1 MCVENRDRLVAL
13 AREDLGR
20 GDVRRAKDRLRS
32 VLAIHPTFDP
42 ALNLLGHIY
51 YYEHSDFRNASVY
64 WSRAGRW
71 DEAMLDS
78 TSRVLRAGARALLR
92 EKAGVVRYYLYTFA
106 GASPPGHVKEQIRT
120 LQWAYYRLGNKRSKL
135 SRLACA
141 PVSGGCL
148 VALLGVAAAVFGIGW
163 AWFAWMASVAGMATV
178 LVLLF
183 TGWSYLHASRLY
195 RESTAHILRWID
207 GTRRP

>member
-1 MCVENRDRLVAL
+1 MRVENRDRLVAL

-32 VLAIHPTFDP
+32 VLRDYPSFAP

-51 YYEHSDFRNASVY
+51 YYEHSDYRNASVY

-92 EKAGVVRYYLYTFA
+92 EKAGVVRHCLYTFA

-135 SRLACA
+135 ARLACA
-141 PVSGGCL
+141 PISGGCL
-148 VALLGVAAAVFGIGW
+148 VAVLGIAAAVLGIGW
-163 AWFAWMASVAGMATV
+163 GWFAWMASVAAVATV
-178 LVLLF
+178 LVLLIA
-183 TGWSYLHASRLY
+183 GWSYFNASRLY
-195 RESTAHILRWID
+195 RESTMHILRWLD
-207 GTRRP
+207 GAHQH